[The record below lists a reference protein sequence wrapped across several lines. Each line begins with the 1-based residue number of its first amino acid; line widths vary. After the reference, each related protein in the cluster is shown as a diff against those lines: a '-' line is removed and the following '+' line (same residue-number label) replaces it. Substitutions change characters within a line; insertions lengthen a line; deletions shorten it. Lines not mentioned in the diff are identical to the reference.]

1 MLVPSVF
8 RNNFMD
14 DFFDDMFSAPIGFS
28 RFSEAMSTDVKDLG
42 DAYELDIELPGFEK
56 KDIHVELNKGYLRV
70 VAEREDNKEEKDEKG
85 KYVRKERYSGRCERS
100 FFVGNEL
107 HEEDIKAGFENG
119 ILKLDVPKKEISNQI
134 EQKSFIPIE

>member
-119 ILKLDVPKKEISNQI
+119 ILKLDVPKKEISKQV
-134 EQKSFIPIE
+134 EQKSYIPIE